1 VKVFR
6 KLEGDAMGRLSMD
19 EYAAARKHPVILM
32 LHNIRSM
39 WNVGSMFRSADA
51 AGIEKIILSGY
62 TATPP
67 RKEIAKTALGADTS
81 MTWEYSDDPQQAL
94 RELKKSGVR
103 ICGLEIAEGSRPYTE
118 MNAQD
123 FPVCLLVGNEVQGIE
138 DNLLA
143 ECDLVLEIPQFG
155 TKHSLN
161 VSVAAGVA
169 LFELVRVLCAK
180 E

>member
-51 AGIEKIILSGY
+51 AGIEKIILSRY
-62 TATPP
+62 TETPP

-169 LFELVRVLCAK
+169 LFELGRVLCAK

>member
-1 VKVFR
+1 
-6 KLEGDAMGRLSMD
+6 MGRLSME
-19 EYAAARKHPVILM
+19 EYAAAPRHPVILM

-67 RKEIAKTALGADTS
+67 RKEITKTALGADAS
-81 MTWEYSDDPQQAL
+81 MPWEYTEDARLTLQD
-94 RELKKSGVR
+94 LKKSGVR

-118 MNAQD
+118 MSTTD

-138 DNLLA
+138 ESLLS
-143 ECDLVLEIPQFG
+143 ECDDVLEIPQFG

-169 LFELVRVLCAK
+169 LFELIRVLRD
-180 E
+180 ER